1 MYGGR
6 AQPRWIASS
15 SSTTHVRNKE
25 KHRKCSKNLV
35 DSETYC
41 LGGIIKIIET
51 CPFRPLLGFWMQSNK
66 ESENRIRQA
75 SASLNFPAARELLPL
90 NTLPKWSCPLSTVEH
105 SCHTGGQDVTVP
117 RFYNVMSR
125 IFHALTNKSTTPAPV
140 GILKK
145 NITPITPTYGVCNI
159 PALYF
164 LTNRPATKQI

>member
-6 AQPRWIASS
+6 AQPRWARENGWMLLFW
-15 SSTTHVRNKE
+15 SSTTT
-25 KHRKCSKNLV
+25 
-35 DSETYC
+35 SETRIAPEVLQKSSGWWSIF
-41 LGGIIKIIET
+41 LGFNQT
-51 CPFRPLLGFWMQSNK
+51 CPVRPLLRFWMQSNK

-125 IFHALTNKSTTPAPV
+125 IFHALTNKSTNPAPL
-140 GILKK
+140 GILK

-159 PALYF
+159 PAL
-164 LTNRPATKQI
+164 